1 MKFKD
6 AFVGGVIAAAI
17 CLGIAWAC
25 KDRNAVVIPDNTKY
39 EQAIDSLNKE
49 VRKLEITN
57 DSLISV
63 ITNSKGKIDTLN
75 NWYEKELIDI
85 TNQSIAA
92 DASFFAEYVSQA
104 GR

>member
-25 KDRNAVVIPDNTKY
+25 NTVVIPDNTKY

-63 ITNSKGKIDTLN
+63 ITNSKGKIDTIN

-85 TNQSIAA
+85 TNQSIAS
-92 DASFFAEYVSQA
+92 DASFFAEYVSQV

>member
-1 MKFKD
+1 M
-6 AFVGGVIAAAI
+6 IAAAI
-17 CLGIAWAC
+17 CLVIAWAC
-25 KDRNAVVIPDNTKY
+25 MDRNTVVIPDNTKY

-63 ITNSKGKIDTLN
+63 ITNSKGKIDTIN

>member
-25 KDRNAVVIPDNTKY
+25 KDRNTVVIPDNTKY

-63 ITNSKGKIDTLN
+63 ITNSTGKIDTIN
-75 NWYEKELIDI
+75 YWKEKELIDI
-85 TNQSIAA
+85 TNQSIA
-92 DASFFAEYVSQA
+92 DDVVFFTEYLSEV
-104 GR
+104 GK

>member
-17 CLGIAWAC
+17 CLGIAWAY
-25 KDRNAVVIPDNTKY
+25 KDRNTVVIPDNTKY

-63 ITNSKGKIDTLN
+63 ITNSKGKIDTIN

>member
-25 KDRNAVVIPDNTKY
+25 KDRNAIVIPDNSKY
-39 EQAIDSLNKE
+39 EQAIDLLNKE
-49 VRKLEITN
+49 VRKLEVTN
-57 DSLISV
+57 DSLMCV
-63 ITNSKGKIDTLN
+63 ITNSKNKVDTIN

-104 GR
+104 NK

>member
-1 MKFKD
+1 MP
-6 AFVGGVIAAAI
+6 
-17 CLGIAWAC
+17 WY
-25 KDRNAVVIPDNTKY
+25 RNTVVIPDNTKY

-63 ITNSKGKIDTLN
+63 ITNSKGKIDTIN

>member
-17 CLGIAWAC
+17 CLGIAWVC
-25 KDRNAVVIPDNTKY
+25 KDRNTVVIPNNSKY

-49 VRKLEITN
+49 VRKLEVTN
-57 DSLISV
+57 DSLICA
-63 ITNSKGKIDTLN
+63 ITNSKNKVDTIN

-104 GR
+104 NK

>member
-25 KDRNAVVIPDNTKY
+25 KDRNTVVINTKY

-63 ITNSKGKIDTLN
+63 ITNSKGKIDTIN

>member
-25 KDRNAVVIPDNTKY
+25 KDRNTVVIPDNTKY

-63 ITNSKGKIDTLN
+63 ITN
-75 NWYEKELIDI
+75 
-85 TNQSIAA
+85 QSIAA

>member
-6 AFVGGVIAAAI
+6 AFVGGMIAAAI
-17 CLGIAWAC
+17 CLGIAWAR
-25 KDRNAVVIPDNTKY
+25 KDRNTVVIPDNTKY

-63 ITNSKGKIDTLN
+63 ITNSKGKIDTIN

-104 GR
+104 NK

>member
-25 KDRNAVVIPDNTKY
+25 KDSNTVVIPDNTKY

-63 ITNSKGKIDTLN
+63 ITNSKGKIDTIN
-75 NWYEKELIDI
+75 NWYEKEFIDI

>member
-1 MKFKD
+1 MEDDK
-6 AFVGGVIAAAI
+6 
-17 CLGIAWAC
+17 
-25 KDRNAVVIPDNTKY
+25 RDNY
-39 EQAIDSLNKE
+39 
-49 VRKLEITN
+49 
-57 DSLISV
+57 
-63 ITNSKGKIDTLN
+63 KIDTIN

>member
-25 KDRNAVVIPDNTKY
+25 KDRNTVVIPDNTKY

-57 DSLISV
+57 
-63 ITNSKGKIDTLN
+63 
-75 NWYEKELIDI
+75 
-85 TNQSIAA
+85 
-92 DASFFAEYVSQA
+92 
-104 GR
+104 

>member
-17 CLGIAWAC
+17 CLGAC
-25 KDRNAVVIPDNTKY
+25 KDRNTVVIPDNAKY

-63 ITNSKGKIDTLN
+63 ITNSKGKIDTIN